1 MVMVGKAQAK
11 FAVRA
16 MHEANTLSR
25 ILEFFALNDITPST
39 LQATKV
45 GDGMQNIEVTCSD
58 VDSRRAEIIANK
70 IRQMVT
76 VRTASLEVTYFQQA
90 A

>member
-1 MVMVGKAQAK
+1 MVMVGNAQAK

-16 MHEANTLSR
+16 VHEPNTLSR
-25 ILEFFALNDITPST
+25 ILEFFALNDITPAT
-39 LQATKV
+39 LQATKI

-58 VDSRRAEIIANK
+58 VDSHRAEIIANK

-76 VRTASLEVTYFQQA
+76 VRTARLEVTYLQQVA
-90 A
+90 

>member
-1 MVMVGKAQAK
+1 MVGKAQAK

-16 MHEANTLSR
+16 LHEPNTLSR
-25 ILEFFALNDITPST
+25 ILEFFALNDITPAT
-39 LQATKV
+39 LLATKA
-45 GDGMQNIEVTCSD
+45 GDDMQHIEVTCSD

-76 VRTASLEVTYFQQA
+76 VRTASLEVTYLQQA